1 MQIESIGSVE
11 VSSEKRN
18 KIIIFL
24 FIHSDRN
31 DPILFYVHTFFSYHP
46 LELEI
51 THDPLSRHTLR
62 EYGIYHASPG
72 DDQYRLSGG
81 E

>member
-18 KIIIFL
+18 KLSL
-24 FIHSDRN
+24 FHSARN
-31 DPILFYVHTFFSYHP
+31 DQIFYVHTFFSCHP

-51 THDPLSRHTLR
+51 SPDPLFGHTFC
-62 EYGIYHASPG
+62 EYGIYHASSG